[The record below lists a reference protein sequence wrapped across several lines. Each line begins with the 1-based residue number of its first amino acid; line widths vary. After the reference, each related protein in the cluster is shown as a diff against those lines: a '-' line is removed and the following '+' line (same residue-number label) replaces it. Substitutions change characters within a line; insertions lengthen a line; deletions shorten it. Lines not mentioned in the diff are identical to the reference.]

1 MTKPNQQSRLAGP
14 AIVGGFVAVATLAAS
29 APASVLAPLL
39 ASSAGNIS
47 FARIEGTIWRGE
59 IGRLTVNGTKVGDVS
74 YRIDPL
80 SLAALSPRLALQS
93 RGGAITGKAT
103 VTLRPDGVRVDDL
116 VADIQV
122 AGVAPRGLLGEP
134 AIGVA
139 RINAQ
144 ILSFSRTKGCRAA
157 NGDVW
162 TDVLDAPARRYGLA
176 ALPLSGPVACDGEDL
191 TLKLSGMN
199 SDAEVDVS
207 LRLDARFSYEF
218 SANVGLAQR
227 DMAPA
232 FRLFG
237 FEDEGDRLIY
247 GSTGVLR
254 SAGS

>member
-1 MTKPNQQSRLAGP
+1 MTKQIQHRRFAGLAV
-14 AIVGGFVAVATLAAS
+14 AGGVVAVATLAAS
-29 APASVLAPLL
+29 APASLMAPML
-39 ASSAGNIS
+39 ASSAANIS
-47 FARIEGTIWRGE
+47 FAKIEGTIWRGE

-74 YRIDPL
+74 FRIDPL
-80 SLAALSPRLALQS
+80 SVVALSPRLALRSQ
-93 RGGAITGKAT
+93 GGAINGKAM
-103 VTLRPDGVRVDDL
+103 VTLKPGGVQVDDL

-144 ILSFSRTKGCRAA
+144 ILSFSRTQGCRAA

-191 TLKLSGMN
+191 TIKLTGAN
-199 SDAEVDVS
+199 PDAEVDVS

-218 SANVGLAQR
+218 SAKVGLAQR